1 MSASLMNFIIV
12 SLIMGYP
19 RLPGTNIPMAFFI
32 LPIVLCK
39 YYRVMKI
46 KTIFVFYV
54 LSVLLFMYGFS
65 VWLLGKGSAHD
76 LSYLISMVVQLFLNV
91 FFGYVLFDIYK
102 YNPKVF
108 YFWVLMQSVLIVAG
122 MLSNDIYSLLVLFMS
137 GDSSGTF
144 DLLYGLRTIG
154 FGLYH
159 VNGAV
164 TFAMTVFFVFFA
176 AKKTSLVRKFTLS
189 ASVLLALTMS
199 RSSMIVL
206 ALFSIRKVMVV
217 IGLIVLLYALSFVE
231 SGPIFQ
237 ATEIVRNLRVDG
249 SFRTSSTDQNLTM
262 IMYPDNF
269 YDLMTGFGRF
279 YENEVDINYFKD
291 TDLGWVRLW
300 LFGGAGFM
308 FLFALVS
315 LYIPILSLRKSV
327 KSNFLYFSLV
337 MILLFF
343 ILNMKGIF
351 ILPPFFFFVPF
362 LMLFNKRKE
371 IVNE

>member
-1 MSASLMNFIIV
+1 MSVSLINFILV

-19 RLPGTNIPMAFFI
+19 RLPGTNIPMALLMFPVFI
-32 LPIVLCK
+32 FK
-39 YYRVMKI
+39 YHHIFKI
-46 KTIFVFYV
+46 KKIFLYHI
-54 LSVLLFMYGFS
+54 LCCLFFSYGFS
-65 VWLLGKGSAHD
+65 VWLLGQGGAHD
-76 LSYLISMVVQLFLNV
+76 LSYLISMVVQLLLNV
-91 FFGYVLFDIYK
+91 FFGYVLFDLYK
-102 YNPKVF
+102 TTPKVF
-108 YFWVLMQSVLIVAG
+108 NFWIVMQSVLIVAG

-164 TFAMTVFFVFFA
+164 TFAITAFFVLFSA
-176 AKKTSLVRKFTLS
+176 NKISLLNKLTFG
-189 ASVLLALTMS
+189 ASVLLSLTMS
-199 RSSMIVL
+199 RTSMIVL

-217 IGLIVLLYALSFVE
+217 IGLIVILYALSFVE

-249 SFRTSSTDQNLTM
+249 SFRTTSTDQNLTM
-262 IMYPDNF
+262 IMYPNNF

-337 MILLFF
+337 IILLFF

-362 LMLFNKRKE
+362 LILFNKRKE
-371 IVNE
+371 IVN